1 MKRILPALFI
11 LFSICCFRPETQAQ
25 GSCVSDT
32 LFLATG
38 LNHSTNQ
45 PDTIG
50 QPDAN
55 WFVLSGPMAS
65 SLSFPSPGWVI
76 PQYSGWYYTQPGSQ
90 WISPFNF
97 SAYGVNNF
105 DTPYVFRYTFCLAQ
119 QTIIDMFLPV
129 LCDDLAAVY
138 LDGTLV
144 DSTNSGY
151 RFYQSTIDTFTVT
164 NQTLASGTH
173 NLDVRLYNVGGV
185 AMGLNLQGYITS
197 QFSLVTDTCC
207 NTKGC
212 CCGAVFDDHNGDG
225 QRDNGTNGTPVDQGL
240 PGWKLSIT
248 NGSNTYNMN
257 TDMFGNYSFVNL
269 DPGTYTLTTSNP
281 AGNPMKTNTVVI
293 GKSTVYQQDVPISST
308 LLGVNTIDAEASYF
322 RAYPSPASNLYQMDY
337 YLAQPASVSL
347 RIDNIEGQNVM
358 QVLQNET
365 KSLGQYHQNINIE
378 QLPAGIYFYE
388 LNADKVYK
396 GKFIKQ

>member
-1 MKRILPALFI
+1 MKRILPELFL
-11 LFSICCFRPETQAQ
+11 LFSICCLRSEIQAQ
-25 GSCVSDT
+25 ANCNSDT

-45 PDTIG
+45 VDTIG

-55 WFVLSGPMAS
+55 WIVLSGPMAS

-97 SAYGVNNF
+97 AAYGVDNY

-119 QTIIDMFLPV
+119 QTVIDMFLPV

-138 LDGTLV
+138 IDGNLI

-151 RFYQSTIDTFTVT
+151 RFYQSTIDTFTAT
-164 NQTLASGTH
+164 NYTLASGTH
-173 NLDVRLYNVGGV
+173 DLDVHLYNVGGV
-185 AMGLNLQGYITS
+185 AMGLDLQGYITS
-197 QFSLVTDTCC
+197 QFQLVTDTCC

-212 CCGAVFDDHNGDG
+212 CCGAVYDNHACDGVRDIGNG
-225 QRDNGTNGTPVDQGL
+225 NVPIDQGL
-240 PGWKLSIT
+240 PGWKMSLAGAS
-248 NGSNTYNMN
+248 TYTMN
-257 TDMFGNYSFVNL
+257 TDINGNYSFVNV
-269 DPGTYTLTTSNP
+269 DPGSYTLTTSNP
-281 AGNPMKTNTVVI
+281 SGTPMNTTSVTIKKLDAVN
-293 GKSTVYQQDVPISST
+293 KDVAICSS
-308 LLGVNTIDAEASYF
+308 LLGVNTVDAEASYF
-322 RAYPSPASNLYQMDY
+322 NAYPSPATSQFQMDY

-347 RIDNIEGQNVM
+347 RIDNIEGQNVLKVM
-358 QVLQNET
+358 HNEN
-365 KSLGQYHQNINIE
+365 KSVGQYHQNISVE

-388 LNADKVYK
+388 LNADRVYK
-396 GKFIKQ
+396 GKFVKQ